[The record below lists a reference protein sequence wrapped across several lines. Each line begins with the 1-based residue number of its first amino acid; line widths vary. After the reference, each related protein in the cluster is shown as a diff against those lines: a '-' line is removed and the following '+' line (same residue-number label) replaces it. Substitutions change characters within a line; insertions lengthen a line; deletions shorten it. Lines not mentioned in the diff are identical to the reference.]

1 MLTPQIWRKFRS
13 ESVHRGLIPKY
24 NGPFEI
30 MKRVGNV
37 AYRLKLLERL
47 QIHPTIHVNFLK
59 PYHRDEQDL
68 VRNEARHAP
77 PTVMVQFNREVDII
91 LNKKVMGYQ
100 KGGNMITYYLVK
112 WKGVAETEVS
122 SEKALTL
129 RQFKKEVKAFENT
142 LPTRT
147 SASSSGGGLL
157 GVLLVADD
165 GIRNIGA

>member
-1 MLTPQIWRKFRS
+1 M
-13 ESVHRGLIPKY
+13 
-24 NGPFEI
+24 
-30 MKRVGNV
+30 
-37 AYRLKLLERL
+37 AYKLKLPERL
-47 QIHPTIHVNFLK
+47 QIHPTIHVSFLK
-59 PYHRDEQDL
+59 SYRGDAEEPA
-68 VRNEARHAP
+68 RNGARRAP

-165 GIRNIGA
+165 GIRNMGA